1 MDSAPSPL
9 TPREVVDE
17 YFIENRTRLLEIAAF
32 LDRLDR
38 TDPSYA
44 AADFRMLAFN
54 EALAAVAQGKG
65 RLERIQLLL
74 SDPTTEPLGAWIEE
88 RLRGYD
94 RGQRA
99 EREASAFISCGGD
112 PTALARS
119 PGLRPVATRLAGVV
133 QAATGRRRGIAWPS
147 ERRGWGPA
155 QR

>member
-74 SDPTTEPLGAWIEE
+74 SDPTTEPLGALD
-88 RLRGYD
+88 RKSAFGAYD
-94 RGQRA
+94 RGGK
-99 EREASAFISCGGD
+99 ER
-112 PTALARS
+112 LARS
-119 PGLRPVATRLAGVV
+119 AV
-133 QAATGRRRGIAWPS
+133 QR
-147 ERRGWGPA
+147 
-155 QR
+155 